1 MIDLIENGQ
10 KPDIIPDLYIVISE
24 KRKYRIKEGS
34 NRLKAVSNED
44 SICSP
49 TMLPMIIVEYDSSNK
64 KNLVRSKLVSEKL

>member
-24 KRKYRIKEGS
+24 RRKYRNREKS
-34 NRLKAVSNED
+34 NQFKAVSNQD

-49 TMLPMIIVEYDSSNK
+49 TMLPLIIVEYDSTKK